1 MYMDWSDVGKKI
13 ISVGAPLLG
22 GALGGPAGA
31 AIGQVIASQF
41 GLTEASPD
49 KVLEAITA
57 DPEARLKLT
66 ELEFRHSERLIELE
80 NEYFK
85 LQTSN
90 FKLQTEDVQQ
100 ARNIHQHHWM
110 PSAITMIMSA
120 MFGAIV
126 GSLFMWAIPEGNK
139 DIVVYMAGQV
149 SGILT
154 SCVTYWV
161 GSTRA
166 STNKDSL
173 IRR

>member
-1 MYMDWSDVGKKI
+1 MDWKQVGNAV

-22 GALGGPAGA
+22 GALFGPAGA
-31 AIGQVIASQF
+31 TVGSIIAGKF
-41 GLTEASPD
+41 GVSPD
-49 KVLEAITA
+49 ATPDQVLTAING
-57 DPEARLKLT
+57 DPEAALKLREIET
-66 ELEFRHSERLIELE
+66 THVERLQELE
-80 NEYFK
+80 NER
-85 LQTSN
+85 LRIETA
-90 FKLQTEDVQQ
+90 DVQS
-100 ARNIHQHHWM
+100 ARSVHQHHWM
-110 PSAITMIMSA
+110 PSAITMVMCA

-126 GSLFMWAIPEGNK
+126 GALFIWAIPGENK

-166 STNKDSL
+166 SANKDSL

>member
-1 MYMDWSDVGKKI
+1 MDWKQVGNAV

-22 GALGGPAGA
+22 GALFGPAGA
-31 AIGQVIASQF
+31 AVGSIIAGKF
-41 GLTEASPD
+41 GVSPD
-49 KVLEAITA
+49 ATPDQVLTAIKG
-57 DPEARLKLT
+57 DPDAALKLMEIET
-66 ELEFRHSERLIELE
+66 THAERLQELE
-80 NEYFK
+80 NER
-85 LQTSN
+85 LRIETA
-90 FKLQTEDVQQ
+90 DVQS
-100 ARNIHQHHWM
+100 ARNVHQHHWM
-110 PSAITMIMSA
+110 PSAITMVMCA

-126 GSLFMWAIPEGNK
+126 GALFIWAIPGENK

-166 STNKDSL
+166 SANKDSL

>member
-1 MYMDWSDVGKKI
+1 MDWSDVGKKI

-22 GALGGPAGA
+22 GALGGTAGA
-31 AIGQVIASQF
+31 AIGQVVASQF

-85 LQTSN
+85 LQT
-90 FKLQTEDVQQ
+90 EDVQQ
-100 ARNIHQHHWM
+100 ARGIHQHHWM
-110 PSAITMIMSA
+110 PSAITMVMCA

-126 GSLFMWAIPEGNK
+126 GALFIWAVPGDNK
-139 DIVVYMAGQV
+139 DIVVYITGQV

-166 STNKDSL
+166 SANKDSL
-173 IRR
+173 IRIR

>member
-1 MYMDWSDVGKKI
+1 MDWKQVGNAV

-22 GALGGPAGA
+22 GALFGPAGA
-31 AIGQVIASQF
+31 AVGSIIAGKF
-41 GLTEASPD
+41 GVSPD
-49 KVLEAITA
+49 ATPDRVLTAINA
-57 DPEARLKLT
+57 DPDAALKLREIET
-66 ELEFRHSERLIELE
+66 THVERLQELE
-80 NEYFK
+80 NER
-85 LQTSN
+85 LRIETA
-90 FKLQTEDVQQ
+90 DVQS
-100 ARNIHQHHWM
+100 ARNVHQHHWM
-110 PSAITMIMSA
+110 PSAITMVMCA

-126 GSLFMWAIPEGNK
+126 GALFIWAIPGENK

-166 STNKDSL
+166 SANKDSL

>member
-1 MYMDWSDVGKKI
+1 MNWMDIGKQAI
-13 ISVGAPLLG
+13 QLGAPILG

-31 AIGQVIASQF
+31 AVGAMIANQF
-41 GLTEASPD
+41 GIDTPTPD
-49 KVLEAITA
+49 NIMSAIKA
-57 DPEARLKLT
+57 DPEAALKLREV
-66 ELEFRHSERLIELE
+66 ELRHQERLTEMEVERFRIE
-80 NEYFK
+80 
-85 LQTSN
+85 TV
-90 FKLQTEDVQQ
+90 DVQD
-100 ARNIHQHHWM
+100 ARKAHQHHWM
-110 PSAITMIMSA
+110 PSAITMVMCA

-126 GSLFMWAIPEGNK
+126 GALFIWAIPGENK

-166 STNKDSL
+166 SANKDSL

>member
-1 MYMDWSDVGKKI
+1 MDWKQVGNAA

-22 GALGGPAGA
+22 GALFGPAGS
-31 AIGQVIASQF
+31 VIASIIS
-41 GLTEASPD
+41 GKLGISPESTPEQ
-49 KVLEAITA
+49 VLAAING
-57 DPEARLKLT
+57 DPDAALKLRQIET
-66 ELEFRHSERLIELE
+66 THVERLQELE
-80 NEYFK
+80 NEK
-85 LQTSN
+85 LRIETA
-90 FKLQTEDVQQ
+90 DVQS
-100 ARNIHQHHWM
+100 ARNVHQHHWM
-110 PSAITMIMSA
+110 PSAITMVMCA

-126 GSLFMWAIPEGNK
+126 GALFIWAIPGENK

-166 STNKDSL
+166 SANKDSL